1 MGTKRAVP
9 LQDKAKFFALIAS
22 GRNIKDA
29 CAETG
34 VHVNTGS
41 RWLKRAKELEAN
53 RKEANH
59 KANTGAGNGG
69 RQERAHMD
77 FMDSIDLPSAIPHD
91 MLCEEALR
99 E

>member
-34 VHVNTGS
+34 VHYNTGS
-41 RWLKRAKELEAN
+41 RWVKKAKELEAS
-53 RKEANH
+53 RKEATH
-59 KANTGAGNGG
+59 RASSGAGSGG
-69 RQERAHMD
+69 RQSVRTTT
-77 FMDSIDLPSAIPHD
+77 LW
-91 MLCEEALR
+91 MLLICLLLFLTTSCVKML
-99 E
+99 